1 MPSETRYITTPIYYV
16 NDRPH
21 IGHCYTTTIADALVR
36 FERLRHP
43 GSPGAPSAFFLTGTD
58 EHAEKVVTTAAER
71 GLTPIQWADRN
82 AEQFR
87 LAFERMGCSN
97 DDFIRTT
104 QDRHKAKVGE
114 YIRRLIASG
123 DIYLG
128 EYSGW
133 YDVNQEEY
141 LTETAAKE
149 ANYLSPVTGKPLVQ
163 RSEPNYFFNLPKYA
177 DRLREKIEK
186 DPMFVLPE
194 ARRNEVLG
202 RLRDGLQ
209 PVPVS
214 RPVTSDPATQFGI
227 RMPGDESHR
236 IYVWIDALFNYLSAV
251 DTPERRHFWPPRVH
265 LIGKEILWFHCIIWP
280 ALLMALGEEL
290 PRSIYAHSFW
300 VRDGRKMSKSLGNF
314 IDLELLAAYAD
325 RYSIDAVRWY
335 LLTQGP
341 LGATDA
347 DFSHAKFVEVFNADL
362 ANGLGNCASRVAN
375 MIGKYFGGRVPEHHG
390 RLVAEGPDPA
400 APRTDWPA
408 LCARQVSACGSAI
421 DQFDIA
427 AALRAGIDLIAQIDG
442 YINQTQPFKLAKTI
456 DPAQGENDPNR
467 RQLGI
472 ILYHCAE
479 ALRIA
484 ATLVSPAI
492 PFKARALFNAW
503 SITPPPTGRDDH
515 PKYALTELCAFAGP
529 AGLAPGHA
537 LIAPD
542 AKPTPLFAR
551 ADPAEPAPAAA
562 SAG

>member
-1 MPSETRYITTPIYYV
+1 MHSDRVYITTPIYYV

-21 IGHCYTTTIADALVR
+21 IGHCYTTTIADAAARLA
-36 FERLRHP
+36 RLRF
-43 GSPGAPSAFFLTGTD
+43 PGAVFFLTGTD

-87 LAFERMGCSN
+87 LAFERIGISN

-104 QDRHKAKVGE
+104 QDRHKAKVHE
-114 YIRRLIASG
+114 YIRRLMASG

-149 ANYLSPVTGKPLVQ
+149 ANYHSPVTGRPLVQ

-177 DRLREKIEK
+177 AALHEKIAG
-186 DPMFVLPE
+186 DPLFVLPE

-214 RPVTSDPATQFGI
+214 RPVTADPATQFGI

-236 IYVWIDALFNYLSAV
+236 IYVWIDALFNYLSCV
-251 DTPERRHFWPPRVH
+251 DTPERRAFWPPQVH

-280 ALLMALGEEL
+280 ALLMALGEKL

-314 IDLELLAAYAD
+314 IDLELLAAYSD

-335 LLTQGP
+335 LITQGP

-347 DFSHAKFVEVFNADL
+347 DFSHAKFVEVYNADL

-375 MIGKYFGGRVPEHHG
+375 MIGKYFGGRVPEP
-390 RLVAEGPDPA
+390 VAGPHAGSDFSE
-400 APRTDWPA
+400 
-408 LCARQVSACGSAI
+408 LCRIAFRDVVDGAER
-421 DQFDIA
+421 FDYA
-427 AALRAGIDLIAQIDG
+427 EAFRAGIRLVTAIDG
-442 YINQTQPFKLAKTI
+442 YINATEPFKLAKKI
-456 DPAQGENDPNR
+456 DPANLDDPAR
-467 RQLGI
+467 RELGR
-472 ILYHCAE
+472 ILWNCAE
-479 ALRIA
+479 SLRV
-484 ATLVSPAI
+484 ATLLLSPVLPNKAADL
-492 PFKARALFNAW
+492 FKAWGLPASRSGLERGFGVAPASL
-503 SITPPPTGRDDH
+503 PTLED
-515 PKYALTELCAFAGP
+515 LCTFGGP
-529 AGLAPGHA
+529 HGLKPGHA
-537 LIAPD
+537 LIEPD
-542 AKPTPLFAR
+542 AKPIPLFAR
-551 ADPAEPAPAAA
+551 ADPAEEPPKAA
-562 SAG
+562 